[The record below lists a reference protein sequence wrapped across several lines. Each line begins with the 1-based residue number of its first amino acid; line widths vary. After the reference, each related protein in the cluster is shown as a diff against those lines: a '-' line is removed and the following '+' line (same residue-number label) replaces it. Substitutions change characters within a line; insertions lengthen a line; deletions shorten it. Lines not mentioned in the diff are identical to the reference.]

1 MIISPNFSI
10 EELLVTSHSEL
21 GTEVEQIP
29 GRALVNLGRLAW
41 GVLQPLRE
49 HFDRPILVT
58 SGYRGAALN
67 KEVGGGPGS
76 RHVMG
81 CAADFIIKD
90 ISPAEAWEEI
100 LGRNLSRSVDFDR
113 ICYYPGFSGGRF
125 HVDIRETL
133 RQRQLLF
140 VNTDEGWQPA

>member
-1 MIISPNFSI
+1 MIIAPNFSV

-21 GTEVEQIP
+21 GTEVEQMP

-67 KEVGGGPGS
+67 KEVGGSDSS
-76 RHVMG
+76 RHVIG

-90 ISPAEAWEEI
+90 ISPAAAWEEM

-113 ICYYPGFSGGRF
+113 MCYYQGFGGGRF

-133 RQRQLLF
+133 RQRKLLF
-140 VNTDEGWQPA
+140 VNTDDGWRSA